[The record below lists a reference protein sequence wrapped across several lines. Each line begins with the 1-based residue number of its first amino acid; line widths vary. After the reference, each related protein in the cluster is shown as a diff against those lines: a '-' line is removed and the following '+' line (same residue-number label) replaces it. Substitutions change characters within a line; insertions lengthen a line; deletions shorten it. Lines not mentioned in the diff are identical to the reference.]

1 LFNCSFREL
10 HCSLKEH
17 LNTLMFFRI
26 AMNEKNA
33 FLDVLG
39 YNPQAKILDVL
50 ITGRRLEYS
59 ATGIIRAAEIGRATF
74 YKIFPHVLKQSLI
87 LSTKKIGNIQLYTI
101 NQKNPTVQQL
111 IKLHCQIIKGIIE
124 QHKFTEIETPEAEIV
139 IA

>member
-1 LFNCSFREL
+1 
-10 HCSLKEH
+10 
-17 LNTLMFFRI
+17 
-26 AMNEKNA
+26 MNEKNA